1 MSSLIFDVDEVYEFL
16 HTNGVPV
23 TYSAGMQ
30 AIGRVIGDQL
40 VGGILYEGYST
51 NNIFMHVAGIDGRWI
66 NKEILKAAFGY
77 PFLQLPCKRVSAWVE
92 DSNEKSKR
100 LTEHIG
106 FKREALLSG
115 AARDGGDVII
125 YRMWK
130 EECRFI

>member
-1 MSSLIFDVDEVYEFL
+1 MTSLIFDVDSVYEYL
-16 HTNGVPV
+16 QAKGVPIV
-23 TYSAGMQ
+23 YSAGMQ
-30 AIGRVIGDQL
+30 GIGRLMDGEL
-40 VGGILYEGYST
+40 VGGVLYEGYST
-51 NNIFMHVAGIDGRWI
+51 SNIFMHVAGIDGRWI
-66 NKEILKAAFGY
+66 NRELLQAAFGY